1 MQFLGF
7 LILEE
12 LIEYYLLDMLR
23 LLLYNQG
30 SEKIAWNSRNW
41 GSLLELPFL
50 VIAAISAFWEHFPKT
65 FSAPNSVP

>member
-30 SEKIAWNSRNW
+30 SEKIAWNSRTT
-41 GSLLELPFL
+41 GGPYSGYHSL
-50 VIAAISAFWEHFPKT
+50 W
-65 FSAPNSVP
+65 